1 MKGFGRKK
9 LKLRTHS
16 WRRKLRDIIDFL
28 RQCCQE
34 LSGKK
39 KRQVRRNSDLKGH
52 SFASMPEPVRRRK
65 GNFLGRF
72 KNSVRKKRTVE
83 VESYLSQSQ
92 FGVSKKI
99 KAIPVVVVLVFLVS
113 LFTFDG
119 FGFLGRKFENI
130 STFKVRYIDFVGC
143 ESTSEKRLRPLAGI
157 TIYQTS
163 LMGLDSEAIESRI
176 EQDPWVSKA
185 EVSRDWPSTI
195 VIKVVEHRPIALL
208 NKSETTEPK
217 LYYIDRK
224 GVPFLEVKPGNDV
237 DFPVITGL
245 DRRYNDQEKREIFS
259 DIYTFLRLVRRNNPN
274 LPAQSVSEIHVNE
287 NSEMVVYLVDYT
299 FPIFFG
305 RGQITD
311 KYTRLVRVLDV
322 LYREKK
328 KGMLLSGVE
337 YIRMDYLKDKV
348 LVAQSE
354 SG

>member
-1 MKGFGRKK
+1 MKGLGRKK
-9 LKLRTHS
+9 LKLRAHN
-16 WRRKLRDIIDFL
+16 WRRKLRDVSDFL
-28 RQCCQE
+28 RQCCRE
-34 LSGKK
+34 LSGEK
-39 KRQVRRNSDLKGH
+39 KRRVKRNSDLQGH
-52 SFASMPEPVRRRK
+52 NFASMPEPTQRRK
-65 GNFLGRF
+65 KNFLSRF
-72 KNSVRKKRTVE
+72 KVSLPKKRKVE
-83 VESYLSQSQ
+83 VESYISQSQ
-92 FGVSKKI
+92 LGLSKKL
-99 KAIPVVVVLVFLVS
+99 KAVPVIFVVVIAVS
-113 LFTFDG
+113 IFALDG
-119 FGFLGRKFENI
+119 PGYLGRKCENI
-130 STFKVRYIDFVGC
+130 STFKVRNIDIVGC

-163 LMGLDSEAIESRI
+163 LMGLDGESIESRI

-185 EVSRDWPSTI
+185 EVTRDWPSTI
-195 VIKVVEHRPIALL
+195 VIKVVEHQPVALL

-217 LYYIDRK
+217 LYYIDKK

-245 DRRYNDQEKREIFS
+245 DKIEDVREREEIFS

-305 RGQITD
+305 RGQISD